1 MRSNGRRA
9 PALALLLAFGTLSLA
24 CGTTG
29 GGSGASLTPTPTG
42 VTEFHASVFNACTVD
57 VTLLVGVD
65 QASGRKVLLFKQSR
79 DTVTGTGEAI
89 WLLDEREQPIAMIQP
104 VQGNQR
110 LQVTSDCTG
119 IVRAP

>member
-1 MRSNGRRA
+1 MRSPGRLA
-9 PALALLLAFGTLSLA
+9 AALALVIA
-24 CGTTG
+24 CGTTSG
-29 GGSGASLTPTPTG
+29 GGGASLTPQPTG

-57 VTLLVGVD
+57 VTLLVGAD

-79 DTVTGTGEAI
+79 DTVAGTNEAI